1 MDTKNSKNNVEVTRE
16 QIEKLEAFYF
26 ELSCALKS
34 SSFRPRFSLYTGAEK
49 VEVIRKYIRALEI
62 LDIQIPE
69 IDPLIADILKSGL
82 TPGRAIWAPAG
93 FRESPDKA

>member
-16 QIEKLEAFYF
+16 QIEKLETFYF

-62 LDIQIPE
+62 LDIRMPE
-69 IDPLIADILKSGL
+69 IDPLIADLLKSGL
-82 TPGRAIWAPAG
+82 IPGRAIWAPATN
-93 FRESPDKA
+93 RPKTDE